1 MESFFSFFGRDL
13 VSQLKMPDSSNELKE
28 TYAKVREDSEY
39 VRLVV
44 PSELRK
50 SEADILESQRQ
61 EIKGSHMWWAKTIL
75 WCSFTVII
83 LFIFVKWGLPFLVKK
98 VLEVLSFLVTYHL
111 PCYFLLD
118 SADI

>member
-1 MESFFSFFGRDL
+1 MPESSD
-13 VSQLKMPDSSNELKE
+13 ELKE

-61 EIKGSHMWWAKTIL
+61 EMKGSHIWWAKTIL
-75 WCSFTVII
+75 WCSITLII
-83 LFIFVKWGLPFLVKK
+83 LLIFVKWGLPFLVKK
-98 VLEVLSFLVTYHL
+98 VSEFLV
-111 PCYFLLD
+111 F
-118 SADI
+118 